1 MTISSKKRIGVFID
15 GANLWHCIKANKWK
29 LDYHRLKWFFY
40 GRGDVK
46 DIFYFTPVMP
56 HLEPFLEVLDKMGYK
71 IIKKPIKVFRA
82 RNKDGIREIKHKG
95 NLDVEMA
102 ITIIKNINNYDEVIL
117 VTGDSD
123 FECVLDELKSSGK
136 NIVCLCNSS
145 ALAYEL
151 KRKANIVLT
160 LERLKRKLKFR
171 KNKTTAR

>member
-1 MTISSKKRIGVFID
+1 MLGKNKNKKRIGVFID

-29 LDYHRLKWFFY
+29 LDYHRLKCFFY
-40 GRGDVK
+40 NRGDVK
-46 DIFYFTPVMP
+46 DLYYFTPVMP
-56 HLEPFLEVLDKMGYK
+56 HLENFLNVLDRMGYK
-71 IIKKPIKVFRA
+71 IIKKPIKTFRA
-82 RNKDGIREIKHKG
+82 RNKNGMRELKHKG

-136 NIVCLCNSS
+136 NIICLCNST

-151 KRKANIVLT
+151 KRKANKVFT
-160 LERLKRKLKFR
+160 LDKLKRKLKF
-171 KNKTTAR
+171 KKK